1 MLRELL
7 ACSGGQ
13 FCYQGLRLDFFL
25 KAKAKAKAGPRGQ
38 QHCWRLVVAVTKRNN
53 RIQLRRAQP

>member
-25 KAKAKAKAGPRGQ
+25 KAKAKAGPRGQ
-38 QHCWRLVVAVTKRNN
+38 QHWWRLVVAVTKRNN
-53 RIQLRRAQP
+53 RI